1 MPKLVLRKKRSRTKA
16 RRPFANRLLDQV
28 LSSKFLQ
35 KLPARVKRLSPS
47 WQACIPL
54 ALMIVLS
61 WGYMAIAQDATPS
74 PTPLQP
80 GVVQEATPTPSPIE
94 GTAVQD
100 GTAVP
105 SPVLTPV
112 PVPGTPADPAVV
124 SPAVPAAGPTT
135 ADLKVALDTLW
146 VAIAAFLVFFM
157 NAGFCMLETG
167 FCREKNAVN
176 VLAKNLIVFALSTI
190 AFWAIGFSLMFADG
204 NDFIGGLGGMFL
216 NGQDNSPATGDAYKG
231 IFGALNWTG
240 VPLEAKFLFQLV
252 FAGTA
257 ATIVSGAVA
266 ERIKFLDF
274 LIFSVL
280 LVGIAYPITGHWIW
294 GGGWLADMGFFDFAG
309 SAVVHSVGGWAA
321 LMGAAFLGP
330 RIGRYQSGGTVAL
343 PGHNMSIAT
352 LGCLILW
359 LGWFG
364 FNPGSTMAA
373 DGRAI
378 AHIAL
383 TTNMAG
389 AVGGIAATVTAW
401 LYLGKPDLSMII
413 NGILAGLVGVT
424 ASCAYINMGSAFIIG
439 LVAGVIVVF
448 AVTFFDRLKID
459 DPVGATSV
467 HLVCGTWGTL
477 AVGLFSVGP
486 GGYPWMVDLAGKP
499 IGPHGLFMGGGF
511 TTLWPQIVGILS
523 VGGITVLISSIFWIA
538 LKSTLGIRVSP
549 EEEIVGLDIGEHGME
564 AYSGFVKEAGPS
576 NLGGKAG
583 GISNNPGGITTNY

>member
-1 MPKLVLRKKRSRTKA
+1 MPKIALRKKRSRTKA
-16 RRPFANRLLDQV
+16 KRLFVNRLLDQI
-28 LSSKFLQ
+28 LSVKFVQ
-35 KLPARVKRLSPS
+35 KLPARIKRLSPS

-61 WGYMAIAQDATPS
+61 WGYMAIAQDATPTE
-74 PTPLQP
+74 TPLQP
-80 GVVQEATPTPSPIE
+80 GIVQEATPIE
-94 GTAVQD
+94 GTTVQD

-112 PVPGTPADPAVV
+112 PVPGTPADPAAV
-124 SPAVPAAGPTT
+124 SAAVPAAGPTT
-135 ADLKVALDTLW
+135 SELKVALDTLW

-280 LVGIAYPITGHWIW
+280 LVGLAYPITGHWIW
-294 GGGWLADMGFFDFAG
+294 GAGWLADMGFWDFAG
-309 SAVVHSVGGWAA
+309 STVVHSVGGWAA

-330 RIGRYQSGGTVAL
+330 RIGKYQGGQSVAL

-364 FNPGSTMAA
+364 FNPGSTMAV
-373 DGRAI
+373 DGKAI

-389 AVGGIAATVTAW
+389 AVGGVAATVTAW

-424 ASCAYINMGSAFIIG
+424 ASCAWINMGSAFIIG

-448 AVTFFDRLKID
+448 AVTFFDRLQID

-467 HLVCGTWGTL
+467 HLVCGIWGTL

-486 GGYPWMVDLAGKP
+486 GGYPWMVDAAGKAV
-499 IGPHGLFMGGGF
+499 GPHGLFMGGGF

-523 VGGITVLISSIFWIA
+523 VGGFTVLISTIFWLA
-538 LKSTLGIRVSP
+538 LKATLGIRVSP

-564 AYSGFVKEAGPS
+564 AYSGFLKEAGP
-576 NLGGKAG
+576 GGVTKSS
-583 GISNNPGGITTNY
+583 GISGNPGGITSGF

>member
-1 MPKLVLRKKRSRTKA
+1 MKNSTAIVSKLMLKKKRSRT
-16 RRPFANRLLDQV
+16 RTRQFFANWQFY
-28 LSSKFLQ
+28 LSRNAKMFKQLQ
-35 KLPARVKRLSPS
+35 IAIKRLSPS

-54 ALMIVLS
+54 ATLLVLT
-61 WGYMAIAQDATPS
+61 WGYVAVAQDA
-74 PTPLQP
+74 
-80 GVVQEATPTPSPIE
+80 
-94 GTAVQD
+94 
-100 GTAVP
+100 
-105 SPVLTPV
+105 
-112 PVPGTPADPAVV
+112 
-124 SPAVPAAGPTT
+124 PAAGPTT
-135 ADLKVALDTLW
+135 AELKVALDTLW

-190 AFWAIGFSLMFADG
+190 AFWAIGFGLMFSDG
-204 NDFIGGLGGMFL
+204 NGFIGTSGGFFL
-216 NGQDNSPATGDAYKG
+216 SGADNSPATGDAYQG
-231 IFGALNWTG
+231 IFSSLNWTG
-240 VPLEAKFLFQLV
+240 VPLSAKFLFQLV

-266 ERIKFLDF
+266 ERIKFVDF

-294 GGGWLADMGFFDFAG
+294 GGGWLAKMGFYDFAG
-309 SAVVHSVGGWAA
+309 STVVHSVGGWAA

-330 RIGRYQSGGTVAL
+330 RLGKYQDGESYAM

-352 LGCLILW
+352 LGCLVLW

-373 DGRAI
+373 DANAI
-378 AHIAL
+378 THIAL

-389 AVGGIAATVTAW
+389 AVGGVAATTVAW

-413 NGILAGLVGVT
+413 NGILAGLVAIT
-424 ASCAYINMGSAFIIG
+424 APCAYVTVGGAFIIG
-439 LVAGVIVVF
+439 LVAGIIVVF
-448 AVTFFDRLKID
+448 SVTFFDRIKID

-467 HLVCGTWGTL
+467 HLLCGVWGTL

-486 GGYPWMVDLAGKP
+486 GVYSWYTS
-499 IGPHGLFMGGGF
+499 GPAKGLLLGGGF
-511 TTLWPQIVGILS
+511 TQVIPQVVGILS
-523 VGGITVLISSIFWIA
+523 VGGITVLVSTIFWLA

-549 EEEIVGLDIGEHGME
+549 EEEVVGLDIGEHGME
-564 AYSGFVKEAGPS
+564 AYSGFLKEARGS
-576 NLGGKAG
+576 SIQAAG
-583 GISNNPGGITTNY
+583 DRGISKPGNLTSGF